1 MHKFII
7 SLSSAL
13 LFGFSAAATAQL
25 SPFVEAQIQAAVSP
39 CSDEVAKVNGAAE
52 EVDQAAVATA
62 LPLCYAALT
71 KLDAFEKENAEGLTP
86 IELSYFYYM
95 GGNTIWL
102 TAGAETL
109 RNKGI
114 VTAGVCTQVNAA
126 EAAWGN
132 VRAAADSEI
141 DVQMK
146 ANQLRQI
153 LLPVCQA
160 APKDLTS
167 DTKE

>member
-1 MHKFII
+1 MHKLII
-7 SLSSAL
+7 SLSAGV

-25 SPFVEAQIQAAVSP
+25 SPFVEAQIQAAVLP
-39 CSDEVAKVNGAAE
+39 CSDEIAKVNGATE
-52 EVDQAAVATA
+52 EMGMAAVATA
-62 LPLCYAALT
+62 LPLCYAALA

-114 VTAGVCTQVNAA
+114 VTAGICTQVNAA
-126 EAAWGN
+126 EIAWGN
-132 VRAAADSEI
+132 VRIEADSEI

-146 ANQLRQI
+146 TNQLRQI
-153 LLPVCQA
+153 LLPVCQVE
-160 APKDLTS
+160 PKDITNNP
-167 DTKE
+167 K